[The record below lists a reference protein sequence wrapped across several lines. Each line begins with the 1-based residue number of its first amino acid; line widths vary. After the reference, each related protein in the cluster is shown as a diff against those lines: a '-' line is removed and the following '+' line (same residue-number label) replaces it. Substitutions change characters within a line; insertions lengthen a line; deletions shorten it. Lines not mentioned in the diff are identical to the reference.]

1 MSLFKSKF
9 LKSENILKNIYYI
22 LMTNI
27 KPVVNLYWLQNAAQQ
42 ISENKLTVADA
53 AKNAHF
59 NLNQYLYINPIS
71 PATLRK
77 LFAEYNITYYTQKG
91 RKPFEMTEEIENLIL
106 YFQSY
111 LNSGEKVTFY
121 SIILEYPNIP
131 FIAVR
136 QTFIKFHLYKY
147 KKPQKKEKPRCRY
160 EAKFCNQIWHAD
172 IHYYQKDNMESVQ
185 YLYAIMDDKSRFI
198 VGYGLLNKKNC
209 EQCIKILS
217 ETIDKYG
224 APSIMWTDNGG
235 ENTGQK
241 MLKFLKEKRIYPV
254 TTEPY
259 NPQQN
264 GKIERFWQKL
274 EDSTSSSEEIPDYI
288 FRYNMIR
295 AHMALIDN
303 NLRRRPVDVYFNENL
318 RWKRDYPWEWFV
330 DGKQKVFPFNEEKK
344 KFYYD

>member
-147 KKPQKKEKPRCRY
+147 KKPQKKKNLVAVMRPNFVI
-160 EAKFCNQIWHAD
+160 KFGMPIYIIIKKIIWNQCNIYMPLWTINQD
-172 IHYYQKDNMESVQ
+172 LSLV
-185 YLYAIMDDKSRFI
+185 MDF
-198 VGYGLLNKKNC
+198 
-209 EQCIKILS
+209 
-217 ETIDKYG
+217 
-224 APSIMWTDNGG
+224 
-235 ENTGQK
+235 
-241 MLKFLKEKRIYPV
+241 
-254 TTEPY
+254 
-259 NPQQN
+259 
-264 GKIERFWQKL
+264 
-274 EDSTSSSEEIPDYI
+274 
-288 FRYNMIR
+288 
-295 AHMALIDN
+295 
-303 NLRRRPVDVYFNENL
+303 
-318 RWKRDYPWEWFV
+318 
-330 DGKQKVFPFNEEKK
+330 
-344 KFYYD
+344 